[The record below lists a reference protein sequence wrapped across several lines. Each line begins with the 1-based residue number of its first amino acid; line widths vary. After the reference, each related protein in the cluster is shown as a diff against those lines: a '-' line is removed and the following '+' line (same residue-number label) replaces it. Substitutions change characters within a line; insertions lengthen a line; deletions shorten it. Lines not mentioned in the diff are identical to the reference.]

1 MLDED
6 GVDFL
11 GMRLAVVLIAAALL
25 LSLAAVY
32 VNDYTDRASR
42 ERARQEAGR
51 IVSLAQAEYA
61 SGCPGTGSTA
71 SISVAVPSSVRRMA
85 FGITGNGTDNARMY
99 FIEFQDGN
107 VEAHIA
113 DCRFTPFTL
122 YPGDHRLELETITNG
137 GTHAVALREE
147 EHNGRSGD

>member
-1 MLDED
+1 MKKSMLDDD

-51 IVSLAQAEYA
+51 IASLARAEYA

-71 SISVAVPSSVRRMA
+71 SITVAIPPGVRRMA
-85 FGITGNGTDNARMY
+85 FGTDDARIY
-99 FIEFQDGN
+99 SIEFQDGTR
-107 VEAHIA
+107 EEHAT
-113 DCRFTPFTL
+113 DCRFSPVTL
-122 YPGDHRLELETITNG
+122 YPGYHRLELETVADDG
-137 GTHAVALREE
+137 GYAISLREA
-147 EHNGRSGD
+147 

>member
-71 SISVAVPSSVRRMA
+71 SISVAVPSSVRRMV
-85 FGITGNGTDNARMY
+85 FGTDMDSRAY
-99 FIEFQDGN
+99 FIEFSDGTL
-107 VEAHIA
+107 ETYAA
-113 DCRFTPFTL
+113 GCRFSPLIL
-122 YPGDHRLELETITNG
+122 YPGDYRLDLETVEDNG
-137 GTHAVALREE
+137 TYEVTLREAF
-147 EHNGRSGD
+147 RC